1 MAITHTVADNIT
13 LGRGR
18 LYFAPYL
25 AGTSTPQDAELYLGN
40 TPGCSLTGEVQKL
53 DHYTADT
60 KVRAKDK
67 SIIIEANYSG
77 TLSTDNI
84 SADNLARFF
93 MGSKSTITVTAATAK
108 TIVTTGTL
116 PVDSVIQLGRTAAN
130 PAGDRSVTNVVV
142 TGKTLGT
149 DYAVDLALGQI
160 QVLVAGLFAGTYDV
174 SASTR
179 ERVISAGDQAKGLLH
194 FVSDNPEGSNR
205 DIILPYV
212 TLAPNGDFALKG
224 DGTDWTSMEFTLE
237 VLKKDAATPAVII
250 DGRPA

>member
-18 LYFAPYL
+18 LYFAPFI
-25 AGTSTPQDAELYLGN
+25 AGTTTPQDSELYLGN
-40 TPGCSLTGEVQKL
+40 TPGCSLTGEVEKL

-60 KVRAKDK
+60 KIRSKNR
-67 SIIIEANYSG
+67 SIVIEANYSG

-84 SADNLARFF
+84 SVGNLARFF
-93 MGSKSTITVTAATAK
+93 MGESSTVTVTAASAK
-108 TIVTTGTL
+108 TITTAGTL

-130 PAGDRSVTNVVV
+130 PAGDRNVTNVAI
-142 TGKTLGT
+142 TGKVLGT
-149 DYAVDLALGQI
+149 DYAVDLALGQV

-179 ERVISAGDQAKGLLH
+179 DRVVSAGEQAKGLLH
-194 FVSDNPEGSNR
+194 FVADNPEGTNR
-205 DIILPYV
+205 DIILPSV
-212 TLAPNGDFALKG
+212 TLAPNGDFAIKG
-224 DGTDWTSMEFTLE
+224 DGTDWTTMEFTLE

-250 DGRPA
+250 DGRAT

>member
-18 LYFAPYL
+18 LYFAPFI
-25 AGTSTPQDAELYLGN
+25 AGTTTPQDSELYLGN
-40 TPGCSLTGEVQKL
+40 TPGCSLTGEVEKL

-60 KVRAKDK
+60 KVRSKDR
-67 SIIIEANYSG
+67 SIVIEANYSG

-84 SADNLARFF
+84 SVGNLARFF
-93 MGSKSTITVTAATAK
+93 MGTSSTVTVTAATAK
-108 TIVTTGTL
+108 TITTTGTL

-130 PAGDRSVTNVVV
+130 PAGDRNVTNVVI
-142 TGKTLGT
+142 TGKVLGT
-149 DYAVDLALGQI
+149 DYAVDLALGQV

-179 ERVISAGDQAKGLLH
+179 DRVVSAGEQAKGLLH
-194 FVSDNPEGSNR
+194 FVADNPEGTNR
-205 DIILPYV
+205 DIILPSV
-212 TLAPNGDFALKG
+212 TLAPNGDYAIKG
-224 DGTDWTSMEFTLE
+224 DGTDWTTMEFTLE

-250 DGRPA
+250 DGRAT